1 MRSQQIVAK
10 RDGPRYSGE
19 NRIKVGSRRMT
30 LRIGLIGTG
39 WFSGVHADN
48 LAAMDGVKLTA
59 VCGTSLEKADRM
71 ARRYGAEG
79 YEDLDAM
86 LDVGPLDAV
95 YICVPPMAHGEIE
108 MKLIERGIPFLVEK
122 PLGLDTSLP
131 EQILA
136 RVRETGLLT
145 SVGYHFRYQHNAA
158 RLKEELSNHTTGM
171 VLGRWMDSMP
181 GVSWWRRQSGSGG
194 QFIEQTTH
202 MVDMLRY
209 TAGEVEEVYAL
220 YGDRVKRSQV
230 DGVEVADVG
239 TVTLRLA
246 SGVVANISNTCVL
259 PEGGGLSQTGLTF
272 YTDRGIVDWNPQRL
286 QLAAPGV
293 KTEYAE
299 QGSPYVRETEAFLHA
314 LRTGDRSRILSSYE
328 DACRTQAVTCAALA
342 SASTGKPVR
351 L

>member
-1 MRSQQIVAK
+1 
-10 RDGPRYSGE
+10 
-19 NRIKVGSRRMT
+19 
-30 LRIGLIGTG
+30 
-39 WFSGVHADN
+39 
-48 LAAMDGVKLTA
+48 
-59 VCGTSLEKADRM
+59 
-71 ARRYGAEG
+71 
-79 YEDLDAM
+79 
-86 LDVGPLDAV
+86 
-95 YICVPPMAHGEIE
+95 
-108 MKLIERGIPFLVEK
+108 
-122 PLGLDTSLP
+122 
-131 EQILA
+131 
-136 RVRETGLLT
+136 
-145 SVGYHFRYQHNAA
+145 
-158 RLKEELSNHTTGM
+158 
-171 VLGRWMDSMP
+171 
-181 GVSWWRRQSGSGG
+181 
-194 QFIEQTTH
+194 TH

-259 PEGGGLSQTGLTF
+259 PEGGGLSQTGLTY

-293 KTEYAE
+293 TTEYTE